1 MNVQLNA
8 LERNVKNYIF
18 WKNVYLFSFQGP
30 DNEDHHDGN
39 FFWADITAFTIF
51 RDPDFCYEVM
61 PKIFEYLTD
70 NTKLEE
76 RDIYITFND
85 ILPHHVGCNGK
96 IFFQ

>member
-1 MNVQLNA
+1 MVNCHSWAREVQRRARQVQRGFISVQRFILT
-8 LERNVKNYIF
+8 
-18 WKNVYLFSFQGP
+18 
-30 DNEDHHDGN
+30 
-39 FFWADITAFTIF
+39 FFACDVFITAFTIF

-85 ILPHHVGCNGK
+85 ILPHHVGRNGK
-96 IFFQ
+96 IFSNENII